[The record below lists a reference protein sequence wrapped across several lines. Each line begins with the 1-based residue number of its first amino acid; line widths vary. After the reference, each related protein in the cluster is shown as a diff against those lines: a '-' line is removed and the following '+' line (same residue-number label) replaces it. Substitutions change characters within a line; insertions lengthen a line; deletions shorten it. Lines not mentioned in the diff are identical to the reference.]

1 MSKAHII
8 SKVIIDERVKDM
20 DIPFVVITKSGK
32 FLNLTTS
39 PDLLFKSLETADKK
53 MGLVKSDLKGW
64 RRIALAS
71 GVAVGYLAYKNYC
84 LKRDVEK
91 CKEINEKT
99 LKNQYSEWDEEKSP
113 TDI

>member
-1 MSKAHII
+1 MGKMNII
-8 SKVIIDERVKDM
+8 SKVVIDEKVKDM
-20 DIPFVVITKSGK
+20 DIPFVVITKGGELLK
-32 FLNLTTS
+32 LITS

-53 MGLVKSDLKGW
+53 MGLIKSDLKGW

-91 CKEINEKT
+91 CKEKT
-99 LKNQYSEWDEEKSP
+99 EEVLKNQYSELEEENP
-113 TDI
+113 MDI